1 MKKIILSSLFL
12 VSSYFAFAQ
21 ESNFKIQFKNT
32 ENTIRMMC
40 LENCEW
46 IEVEYKVGDFNG
58 KKFFSEKGE
67 TTSDNEEAQYLF
79 SLENI
84 DGENFVIKGLKN
96 VAWEEYTFQTKGFW
110 KNFLLSEE
118 SLKSL

>member
-46 IEVEYKVGDFNG
+46 IEVEYKVADFNG